1 MPALTLAAAP
11 LYSPMLYSGR
21 NSMPLRKCV
30 QMLSDPRPVDL
41 AMKSCPVFL
50 RLCQLQNLNGGEIY
64 EMERVRQDIAL
75 T

>member
-1 MPALTLAAAP
+1 
-11 LYSPMLYSGR
+11 
-21 NSMPLRKCV
+21 MPLRKCV

-50 RLCQLQNLNGGEIY
+50 PLCQLQHLNGAEMY
-64 EMERVRQDIAL
+64 EMQRVRQGIAL